1 MIIENLKRL
10 VQLIVLLAL
19 QVLLM
24 NHIHVMGYGVPLV
37 YVALLLYFPANANK
51 IATLVWAFA
60 MGFLVDMFTNTP
72 GLSAA
77 SLTFAAM
84 FQGGWLKM
92 LIPKDAL
99 EDMTP
104 NYHTMGVW
112 NHLRYLTLLVF
123 LHHFVYFLLESFS
136 FYNLTDLGLAFGCSL
151 LMTWIVI
158 VVLETLR
165 GHGR

>member
-1 MIIENLKRL
+1 MIIENLKRFA
-10 VQLIVLLAL
+10 QLLVLLAL

-37 YVALLLYFPANANK
+37 YVTLLLYVPVNANR
-51 IATLVWAFA
+51 IATLMWAFA
-60 MGFLVDMFTNTP
+60 MGFLVDMFSNTP

-84 FQGGWLKM
+84 FQPGWLKM
-92 LIPKDAL
+92 LTPKDAL

-112 NHLRYLTLLVF
+112 NHLRYLTFLLF
-123 LHHFVYFLLESFS
+123 LHHLAYYLLESFS
-136 FYNLTDLGLAFGCSL
+136 FYNLMDLGMAFGCSL
-151 LMTWIVI
+151 LMSWIVI

-165 GHGR
+165 SHGR